1 MFSILRKLGWFFKL
15 RWKSYAFGVFGLIAV
30 AILSAVTPLILGNII
45 DQMVSN
51 TLTFQSLA
59 LQSGTILVF
68 AIAMY
73 GLRYGWRVAI
83 FGNSTLLE
91 SILRN
96 RLFAHFTKMDSQFFH
111 EYRTGDLMAH
121 ATNDLAALR
130 FVAGG
135 GILSITDSIFIGG
148 TTLFSM
154 IFFVDWKLTLFT
166 TLPFPLLIV
175 AARYMGKAINKRY
188 RKSLESFSQMNNRV
202 QESVG
207 GMKVIKTFGEEEAH
221 YDDFAGDIENV
232 VARNKAVYQVDS
244 AYSPIIEGITGLT
257 YVLTL
262 FFGSYFISI
271 DRISL
276 GQLIAYF
283 SYLSMMTWPLLAIG
297 RVANTLERGNA
308 SYNRVTDLLSKKSSL
323 KEAKNPIQTPVTG
336 DIAFTVDSFTYPDG
350 KNEVLQNAHFQLKSG
365 NTLGIVGHT
374 GSGKSTIFKLLL
386 RDYDGYTGK
395 IKYNDKDIKHY
406 SLDAVS
412 QGIGYVPQGT
422 FLFSTTVRENIRF
435 VNPQLTQEQVEHF
448 AKLAD
453 IHDDIEQ
460 FPEGYDTEV
469 GERGVSLSGG
479 QKQRIAI
486 ARALA
491 TQAEFLILDDALSA
505 VDAQTESRILEN
517 LRDIR
522 RNKSTIIATH
532 RISSIM
538 HADEIIVLDK
548 GQIVERGTHSE
559 LLMNEGWYSQMYE
572 EQQLQ
577 QKVDQGGETLG

>member
-15 RWKSYAFGVFGLIAV
+15 RWKSYTFGVFGLIAV

-45 DQMVSN
+45 DQMVNS

-323 KEAKNPIQTPVTG
+323 KEAKNPIQTPVAG

-435 VNPQLTQEQVEHF
+435 VNPQLTQEQVEYF

-505 VDAQTESRILEN
+505 VDAQTEARILEN
-517 LRDIR
+517 LRAIR
-522 RNKSTIIATH
+522 RNESTIIATH

-559 LLMNEGWYSQMYE
+559 LLTNEGWYSQMYE